1 MLARL
6 RVSFLAILLAVLLT
20 SALASTP
27 TSPFPCTGGSV
38 YFTAHTVDGL
48 LFQNPD
54 LLHDLFVFKCV
65 TTVVFNADTGGEAAN
80 ESRMLQLERGLEAA
94 YWNMSG
100 LASSSSSSAAAA
112 TATATTIQIGNHS
125 IATSPLL
132 GLKNA
137 QILYLRLPESSTFY
151 GQGYQAYGKETLK
164 KLYSADIP
172 AISSTDGR
180 NRYTV
185 AELKDVVGT
194 ILGFRRAKDI
204 RVLDYVDSFSVTD
217 TDDVQ
222 LEHADRVASAK
233 IVVDAVREKGIPGT
247 VKGYACD
254 ALRNLKNNLHTPDYI
269 KKFAAF
275 FEYARHDPDMCQSLQ
290 ECGDRLRKINAYT
303 DDYDEGNH
311 IYEFLKREY
320 YASPA

>member
-94 YWNMSG
+94 YWNMS
-100 LASSSSSSAAAA
+100 
-112 TATATTIQIGNHS
+112 
-125 IATSPLL
+125 
-132 GLKNA
+132 
-137 QILYLRLPESSTFY
+137 ESSTFY

-185 AELKDVVGT
+185 AELKDVVAT

>member
-94 YWNMSG
+94 YWNMS
-100 LASSSSSSAAAA
+100 
-112 TATATTIQIGNHS
+112 
-125 IATSPLL
+125 

>member
-1 MLARL
+1 MLAPL
-6 RVSFLAILLAVLLT
+6 RFSFLAILLAVLLT
-20 SALASTP
+20 AALASTP

-54 LLHDLFVFKCV
+54 LLRDLFVFKCV

-80 ESRMLQLERGLEAA
+80 GTRMLQLERGLEAA

-100 LASSSSSSAAAA
+100 LASSSSAAAA
-112 TATATTIQIGNHS
+112 VTATTVQIGKYNIS
-125 IATSPLL
+125 ASPIL
-132 GLKNA
+132 GLENA

-164 KLYSADIP
+164 KLYSADIS

-185 AELKDVVGT
+185 TELKDVVAT
-194 ILGFRRAKDI
+194 ILRFRRAKDI
-204 RVLDYVDSFSVTD
+204 RVLDYADSFSVTD

-233 IVVDAVREKGIPGT
+233 IVVDVVREEGIPGT

-269 KKFAAF
+269 KKLAAF
-275 FEYARHDPDMCQSLQ
+275 FVYARHDPDMCQSLQ

-303 DDYDEGNH
+303 DDYYEGNH

>member
-27 TSPFPCTGGSV
+27 TSPFPCTG
-38 YFTAHTVDGL
+38 DGL

-80 ESRMLQLERGLEAA
+80 ESQ
-94 YWNMSG
+94 
-100 LASSSSSSAAAA
+100 
-112 TATATTIQIGNHS
+112 
-125 IATSPLL
+125 
-132 GLKNA
+132 
-137 QILYLRLPESSTFY
+137 SSTFY

-185 AELKDVVGT
+185 AELKDVVAT